1 MEFDIVQW
9 FNENLAMIFG
19 TGVVGTVV
27 VTFILVLVKKIL
39 PDAIASIKSVL
50 VTLVCNVFG
59 ITVEGGQ
66 NLIEN
71 SPMIDNLNQITSQ
84 SVTQVEIELLRLR
97 EKLSGP
103 LYSEVE
109 RVAVQLV
116 YEKLYKQY
124 KDVISE
130 EVKNA
135 LDAFGTI
142 VRQ

>member
-9 FNENLAMIFG
+9 FSENLAMVFG

-27 VTFILVLVKKIL
+27 VTFVLVLVKKIL

-66 NLIEN
+66 NLIES
-71 SPMIDNLNQITSQ
+71 SPMIENLNQITSQ

-124 KDVISE
+124 QDVISE

-135 LDAFGTI
+135 LDAFGTV

>member
-1 MEFDIVQW
+1 MVFDIVQW
-9 FNENLAMIFG
+9 FSENLAMIFG

-27 VTFILVLVKKIL
+27 VTFVLVLVKKIL

-66 NLIEN
+66 NLIES
-71 SPMIDNLNQITSQ
+71 SPMIENLNQITSQ

-124 KDVISE
+124 QDVISE

>member
-9 FNENLAMIFG
+9 FSENLAMVFG

-27 VTFILVLVKKIL
+27 VTFVLVLVKKIL

-66 NLIEN
+66 NLIES
-71 SPMIDNLNQITSQ
+71 SPMIENLNQITSQ

-124 KDVISE
+124 QDVISE